1 MSTAYTL
8 SPDEEELLLAYRKKK
23 EFDRGFATGVNASL
37 EAIEALHKESLANI
51 DPKIPDDEIGLR
63 ISTLRT
69 ALTALRPPFIRKS
82 F

>member
-23 EFDRGFATGVNASL
+23 EFDRGFATGVNA
-37 EAIEALHKESLANI
+37 AIEAINALAKEARLST
-51 DPKIPDDEIGLR
+51 DPTIPDEQIGLR
-63 ISTLRT
+63 MQSIMT